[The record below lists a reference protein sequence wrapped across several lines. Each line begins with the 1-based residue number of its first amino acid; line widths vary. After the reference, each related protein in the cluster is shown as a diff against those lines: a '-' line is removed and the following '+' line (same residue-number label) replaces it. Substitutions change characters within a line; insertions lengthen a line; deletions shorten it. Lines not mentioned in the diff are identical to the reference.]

1 MAKKLFFQENV
12 DVLPER
18 DETYAKPED
27 WTPTDSPCSEKLKR
41 THLRL
46 ASSFSQDIRFLAKP
60 CSYHLSSQN
69 CRSDLPSENGYLG
82 LGKSKVIRME
92 GKGMAGCIP

>member
-1 MAKKLFFQENV
+1 MAKKLFFRENV

-46 ASSFSQDIRFLAKP
+46 VSSFSQDFRFLATVRNK
-60 CSYHLSSQN
+60 
-69 CRSDLPSENGYLG
+69 
-82 LGKSKVIRME
+82 KVIDGR
-92 GKGMAGCIP
+92 